1 MKTSHKN
8 DEKKKKKKGGG
19 GGGCP
24 QIGTYGV
31 NMSIGCSGMEFEY
44 FVTIENLVCHFRTY
58 FSKYKI

>member
-1 MKTSHKN
+1 LRTVTATPHASSKFILKRYEPFKSKV
-8 DEKKKKKKGGG
+8 
-19 GGGCP
+19 
-24 QIGTYGV
+24 GV